1 MPKPQRKEISN
12 LTPSAVHSLTPTI
25 METEPSLKW
34 KGVTTM
40 EQYQIIA
47 IRGHYEVYLN
57 GKFFC
62 SADTFMEAVKEIEK
76 EVG

>member
-1 MPKPQRKEISN
+1 
-12 LTPSAVHSLTPTI
+12 
-25 METEPSLKW
+25 
-34 KGVTTM
+34 M